1 MKKTLLLLCA
11 LCLAIASQ
19 ATVVNS
25 SQAKAK
31 AQAFLNEKGLSGT
44 LSEVPNQRARVRD
57 GANVDQSYYYIFNVG
72 ADKGYV
78 IVSGD
83 DATPAV
89 LGYATHGSINMDKI
103 PSNMAAWLQGY
114 ADQIKYIQEHP
125 VTPQKGRV
133 RVAKATHPAVSDMIT
148 TTWDQGDPYN
158 LLIEK
163 LGFDHCVTGCATTA
177 MAQIM
182 YYHGYPTGTTSTIS
196 GYTTETNSIVCPD
209 LPATTFEW
217 NSMSTSY
224 GAASSEDSKMA
235 VAKLMQYVATALKAD
250 LGTDMTSVWDD
261 KEAPALATFGYGK
274 GVELKRRDL
283 YTDDQWDELVYFELS
298 NGRPVLYSG
307 QADDGGHAFV
317 VHGYDGN
324 GYYTVNWGWSGF
336 QDGKYLLSAMT
347 PTSGGIGSTDTSGN
361 GYNTGQTA
369 LVGISPNDVETYVVT
384 DDVIA
389 LTTDALALLDDPAT
403 YQPSTD
409 GYYDV
414 NIMMLFVNR
423 LSNTY
428 DFDFDFK
435 VLKDDELQGYLF
447 TSLFGEE
454 VTIEGLPPMNAPTF
468 SLTKDHEFDVTIS
481 LPCGVGDF
489 FSEAGTYK
497 LVPVSR
503 ESGTTEWLENFGSDT
518 YYLTGVIASDKT
530 LTLYL
535 GEAPEP
541 GPEPQPEV
549 TAEELQALEN
559 AIASAETALLDVTT
573 TYQAVDKE
581 VADEETNLK
590 EVLDN
595 ISALQEKVTTITTL
609 LQSDYLTAEQKT
621 AYTQQLEEQTAK
633 INEQKAA
640 ADKISETIQDYQGK
654 LESLA
659 TLITALAAECT
670 QLENDAKTI
679 TTKEAL
685 DNANAQLDDVTLSIT
700 SADETLK
707 TIKTKQLSNEVKALK
722 ESTVLTEVGT
732 ALTEIKAKIDED
744 IAAAE
749 EAEKEADEAEKLAKA
764 KEKLDAAI
772 AQLDEAIT
780 TLSADNQESTNKLA
794 ELKEAVA
801 TISENIEALTVR
813 ASEIEELL
821 KQLTAD
827 NRTRAAADVEAYQ
840 KQLEAINTRIEELKG
855 MRDKLQEQISTVEQD
870 IKYMDNALA
879 EAKALKEQALT
890 ASETSTVTD
899 DIKALTQQLT
909 SSYNNLATTGTQ
921 NIKVI
926 IENLNTIVRNVNSV
940 NDLITNAK
948 TVTEELF
955 DVVETA
961 VSTGIASL
969 LNESE
974 IQGRYDL
981 QGRPVDKNHK
991 GVTIVRFKNGKVMK
1005 INNK

>member
-148 TTWDQGDPYN
+148 TTWDQADPYN

-163 LGFDHCVTGCATTA
+163 SGDYHCVTGCATTA

-182 YYHGYPTGTTSTIS
+182 YYHGYPASSPAIS
-196 GYTTETNSIVCPD
+196 GYTTETNKIKCPD

-217 NSMSTSY
+217 NTMSTSY
-224 GAASSEDSKMA
+224 GAASSEDSRMA

-250 LGTDMTSVWDD
+250 LGTDLTSVWDD
-261 KEAPALATFGYGK
+261 KEAPALSTFGYGK

-283 YTDDQWDELVYFELS
+283 YTDDNWDNLIYHELS

-389 LTTDALALLDDPAT
+389 LTTEDLAVLDDPAT
-403 YQPSTD
+403 YQPNTEGCYS
-409 GYYDV
+409 V
-414 NIMMLFVNR
+414 NLKMLFTNR
-423 LSNTY
+423 LTNTY
-428 DFDFDFK
+428 SFDFDFK
-435 VLKDDELQGYLF
+435 VLKDGELHAY
-447 TSLFGEE
+447 LFGEE
-454 VTIEGLPPMNAPTF
+454 AAIDGLPPLYGFPWDDTQP
-468 SLTKDHEFDVTIS
+468 KGHESDVTLD
-481 LPCGVGDF
+481 LPCGADGIF
-489 FSEAGTYK
+489 NAAGTYK
-497 LVPVSR
+497 IVPVSR

-518 YYLTGVIASDKT
+518 YYLTGIVKADKS

-535 GEAPEP
+535 GEAPDEPGP
-541 GPEPQPEV
+541 GPEPEPEV

-595 ISALQEKVTTITTL
+595 ISTLQEEVTTITTL
-609 LQSDYLTAEQKT
+609 LQSDYLTAEQAT

-633 INEQKAA
+633 IDEQQAA
-640 ADKISETIQDYQGK
+640 ADKLSETIQDYQGK
-654 LESLA
+654 LEGLA

-707 TIKTKQLSNEVKALK
+707 TIKTRQLSNDVKALK

-732 ALTEIKAKIDED
+732 ALTEIKAKIEED

-764 KEKLDAAI
+764 KEKLDEAI
-772 AQLDEAIT
+772 TKLDEVIT
-780 TLSADNQESTNKLA
+780 TLSAYNQENTNKLA

-840 KQLEAINTRIEELKG
+840 KQLEAINTRIGELKG

-870 IKYMDNALA
+870 IKVMDGAIA

-909 SSYNNLATTGTQ
+909 SSYNNLATTGAQ
-921 NIKVI
+921 NINVI
-926 IENLNTIVRNVNSV
+926 IENLNTIVHNVNSV
-940 NDLITNAK
+940 NDLITNAE

-991 GVTIVRFKNGKVMK
+991 GVTIIRHKNGKTYK
-1005 INNK
+1005 INQ

>member
-31 AQAFLNEKGLSGT
+31 AQAFMAERGLSGT

-125 VTPQKGRV
+125 VTPQKGRA

-148 TTWDQGDPYN
+148 TTWDQADPYN

-163 LGFDHCVTGCATTA
+163 SGDYHCVTGCATTA

-182 YYHGYPTGTTSTIS
+182 YYHQYPASSPAIT
-196 GYTTETNSIVCPD
+196 GYTTETNKIKCPD

-217 NSMSTSY
+217 SNMSTSY
-224 GAASSEDSKMA
+224 SAASSEDSRMA
-235 VAKLMQYVATALKAD
+235 VAKLMQYVATALEAD
-250 LGTDMTSVWDD
+250 LGVDGTSVWDN
-261 KEAPALATFGYGK
+261 KMAPALKNTFSYGNA
-274 GVELKRRDL
+274 VELKVRDS
-283 YTDDQWDELVYFELS
+283 YTDDNWDNLIYHELS

-369 LVGISPNDVETYVVT
+369 LVGISPNNVETYVVT

-389 LTTDALALLDDPAT
+389 LTTDDLAVLDDPAT
-403 YQPSTD
+403 YQPNTEGCYS
-409 GYYDV
+409 V
-414 NIMMLFVNR
+414 NLRMLFTNR
-423 LSNTY
+423 LTNTY
-428 DFDFDFK
+428 NFDFDFK
-435 VLKDDELQGYLF
+435 VLKDGEFHAY
-447 TSLFGEE
+447 LFGEE
-454 VTIEGLPPMNAPTF
+454 AAIASLPPLYGFPWDDTQP
-468 SLTKDHEFDVTIS
+468 KGHESDVTLD
-481 LPCGVGDF
+481 LPCGTDGIF
-489 FSEAGTYK
+489 NAAGTYK
-497 LVPVSR
+497 IVPVSR

-518 YYLTGVIASDKT
+518 YYLTGIVKADQS
-530 LTLYL
+530 LALYL
-535 GEAPEP
+535 GEAPDEPGP
-541 GPEPQPEV
+541 GPEPEPEV

-559 AIASAETALLDVTT
+559 AIASAETALVNVTT

-595 ISALQEKVTTITTL
+595 ISTLQEEVTTITTL
-609 LQSDYLTAEQKT
+609 LQSDYLTAEQAT

-633 INEQKAA
+633 IDEQQAA
-640 ADKISETIQDYQGK
+640 ADKLSETIQDYQGK
-654 LESLA
+654 LEGLA

-707 TIKTKQLSNEVKALK
+707 TIKTRQLANDVKALK

-732 ALTEIKAKIDED
+732 ALTEIKAKIEED

-764 KEKLDAAI
+764 KEKLDEAI
-772 AQLDEAIT
+772 TKLDEVIT
-780 TLSADNQESTNKLA
+780 TLSAYNQENTNKLA

-840 KQLEAINTRIEELKG
+840 KQLEAINTRIGELKG

-870 IKYMDNALA
+870 IKVMDGAIA

-909 SSYNNLATTGTQ
+909 SSYNNLATTGAQ
-921 NIKVI
+921 NINVI
-926 IENLNTIVRNVNSV
+926 IENLNTIVHNVNSV
-940 NDLITNAK
+940 NDLITNAE

-991 GVTIVRFKNGKVMK
+991 GVTIIRHKNGKTYK
-1005 INNK
+1005 INQ

>member
-44 LSEVPNQRARVRD
+44 LSEVPNQRARIRD

-163 LGFDHCVTGCATTA
+163 SGDYHCVTGCATTA

-182 YYHGYPTGTTSTIS
+182 YYHGYPASSPAIP
-196 GYTTETNSIVCPD
+196 GYTTETEKIACPD

-224 GAASSEDSKMA
+224 GGASSEDSKMA

-250 LGTDMTSVWDD
+250 LGTGMTSVWDD

-274 GVELKRRDL
+274 GVELKRRDY

-336 QDGKYLLSAMT
+336 QDGKYLLSALT
-347 PTSGGIGSTDTSGN
+347 PTSGGIGSTDTSGS
-361 GYNTGQTA
+361 GYNSYQTA
-369 LVGISPNDVETYVVT
+369 LIGISPNDVETYVVT

-389 LTTDALALLDDPAT
+389 LTTDDLALLDDPAT
-403 YQPSTD
+403 YQPNTEGCYS
-409 GYYDV
+409 V
-414 NIMMLFVNR
+414 NLRMFFTNR
-423 LSNTY
+423 LTNTY
-428 DFDFDFK
+428 SFDFDFK
-435 VLKDDELQGYLF
+435 VLKDGEFHAY
-447 TSLFGEE
+447 LFGEE
-454 VTIEGLPPMNAPTF
+454 AAIPGLPPLYGFPWDETQP
-468 SLTKDHEFDVTIS
+468 KDHESDVTLDFS
-481 LPCGVGDF
+481 CGTDGIF
-489 FSEAGTYK
+489 NAAGTYK
-497 LVPVSR
+497 IVPVSR

-640 ADKISETIQDYQGK
+640 ADKISETIQDYQDK

-813 ASEIEELL
+813 SSEIEELL

-961 VSTGIASL
+961 VSTGISSL

-1005 INNK
+1005 RNNK